1 MRKFF
6 RFVLLGLVLLMVAL
20 VSALTA
26 MRLAIHGRE
35 VEVPKLVGLSP
46 EAARDAANESG
57 LVVQVESRFY
67 SADVSEG
74 RVLSQLPPPGTQ
86 VRRGYRIRLAV
97 SLGAQ
102 RGSVPNVV
110 GQSRRAAEINIARRG
125 LELGNVAVA
134 QLPGLPPGQ
143 VVAQSPPPQAEGATS
158 PKISLLVNAPGEEQ
172 AFVMPDLVGR
182 QLPQVSEMLQR
193 SGMRIGSVME
203 MDAAGAPAGV
213 VLRHYPAA
221 GQKITRAWSV
231 SLHVARAAAAA
242 PDAGTTPQPA
252 APPPTR

>member
-6 RFVLLGLVLLMVAL
+6 RIVLLGLVLLLVAL

-35 VEVPKLVGLSP
+35 VEVPKLVGLAP
-46 EAARDAANESG
+46 EEAQAAANESG

-67 SADVSEG
+67 SADVPEG
-74 RVLSQLPPPGTQ
+74 RVVSQLPPPGTQ
-86 VRRGYRIRLAV
+86 VRRGYRVRLAV
-97 SLGAQ
+97 SLGPQ

-125 LELGNVAVA
+125 LELGTVAVA

-158 PKISLLVNAPGEEQ
+158 PKISLLVTVPEEEQ

-193 SGMRIGSVME
+193 AGLRIGSLME
-203 MDAAGAPAGV
+203 VDAPDAAAGI
-213 VLRHYPAA
+213 VLRQYPPA
-221 GQKITRAWSV
+221 GQKITRAWMV
-231 SLHVARAAAAA
+231 SLQVARAE
-242 PDAGTTPQPA
+242 
-252 APPPTR
+252 APPAPPATPPSP

>member
-6 RFVLLGLVLLMVAL
+6 RIVLLGLVLLMVAL

-46 EAARDAANESG
+46 EEARDAANESG
-57 LVVQVESRFY
+57 LVVQVENRYY
-67 SADVSEG
+67 SAEVPEG

-86 VRRGYRIRLAV
+86 VRRGFRIRLAV

-143 VVAQSPPPQAEGATS
+143 VVAQSPAPQAGGATS
-158 PKISLLVNAPGEEQ
+158 PKISLLVTVPEEEQ

-203 MDAAGAPAGV
+203 TDAPGATAGV
-213 VLRHYPAA
+213 VLRQYPPA
-221 GQKITRAWSV
+221 GQRITRAWSV
-231 SLHVARAAAAA
+231 SLQVARAAA
-242 PDAGTTPQPA
+242 PA
-252 APPPTR
+252 APAATPPTP